1 MNLLRRIV
9 AVMLLPV
16 LGQTLANAQEQF
28 TGNVEADVVSQYV
41 WRGLEKGGF
50 SIQPKASLSWQGL
63 SLMFMGSTGFRSTD
77 AKEINLGL
85 QYSRW
90 GFNIG
95 VTDYWVTG
103 IEENDLYFH
112 YEKKG
117 AHQLEGNIGFT
128 CDYFKLQAYTFFWGN
143 DFKTNGKQ
151 AYSTYIELGV
161 PFQIGGIDWL
171 VTAGMTPFESAG
183 TSYIKQALSDRGNVV
198 QLEKA
203 DYTYAEGPSCVL
215 ASLRATKKLDIGFA
229 QIPVFAEFNANPYLQ
244 RAYMI
249 FGVTITPFQ

>member
-16 LGQTLANAQEQF
+16 MGQTLAIAQDQF
-28 TGNVEADVVSQYV
+28 TGNLKADIVSQYIF
-41 WRGLEKGGF
+41 RGLEKGGF
-50 SIQPKASLSWQGL
+50 SIQPNASLSWKGL
-63 SLMFMGSTGFRSTD
+63 RLTFDGSTGFRSDDT
-77 AKEINLGL
+77 KEINLGL

-95 VTDYWVTG
+95 VKDYWVTG
-103 IEENDLYFH
+103 VDENDLYFH

-117 AHQLEGNIGFT
+117 AHQLEGNIGFQ
-128 CDYFKLQAYTFFWGN
+128 CDYFNLQAYTIFWGN
-143 DFKTNGKQ
+143 DFKVDGKQ

-161 PFQIGGIDWL
+161 PFTIGGIDWML
-171 VTAGMTPFESAG
+171 TAGMTPFESAG
-183 TSYIKQALSDRGNVV
+183 TPYIKEVLSDRGKVV

-215 ASLRATKKLDIGFA
+215 ASLRATKSIDFGFA
-229 QIPVFAEFNANPYLQ
+229 QLPVFAEFNANPYLQ
-244 RAYMI
+244 KAYMI
-249 FGVTITPFQ
+249 FGVTITPF